1 MVPPFLLV
9 IASLFLSFITSH
21 PSFSLLPPSPCSS
34 PSSLPAVPPFLL
46 VLLLSS
52 SFYLFFLPSISLISE
67 FDEDAGE
74 DKQSWYIPTPCH
86 TDEDA
91 DADEDQQRWYILT
104 PCHHRHH
111 QVSEA
116 PP

>member
-9 IASLFLSFITSH
+9 IASLFLSFTTSH

-74 DKQSWYIPTPCH
+74 DKQVGISRH
-86 TDEDA
+86 HV
-91 DADEDQQRWYILT
+91 ILT
-104 PCHHRHH
+104 KMLMLMLMKINKDGI
-111 QVSEA
+111 S
-116 PP
+116 

>member
-1 MVPPFLLV
+1 M
-9 IASLFLSFITSH
+9 
-21 PSFSLLPPSPCSS
+21 
-34 PSSLPAVPPFLL
+34 
-46 VLLLSS
+46 LSS

-104 PCHHRHH
+104 PCHADEDADADADEDQQRWYIPTPCHHRHH